1 MLVLN
6 NTATLSDHLCKVE
19 AARVVRKIDNS
30 ISKTTQ
36 QMVLLLY
43 DLMVNKNIGQ
53 DVLIFGVRHLF

>member
-43 DLMVNKNIGQ
+43 DLMVNKNIGEY
-53 DVLIFGVRHLF
+53 VLIG